1 MRLVGVLSGSGRMAG
16 GQGGAMA
23 VRTVGVEEEL
33 LVVEPG
39 TGQPLAVA
47 GTVLEAV
54 RRAAADPGP
63 GRSAGPDPAA
73 EALGFELQLQ
83 QLETNTRPC
92 RGLDD
97 LGRELRRCRA
107 AAAEA
112 AARAGVRVAALATS
126 PVPVEPELVGKSRYL
141 EMARAFGL
149 TAYEQ
154 LTCGCHV
161 HVGVASDGEGV
172 AALDRAG
179 PWLAVLLA
187 LSANSPFWQGRDSAY
202 ASFRYQVQ
210 GRWPSAGPT
219 DVFGSA
225 EAYRETVAQM
235 VSTRT
240 LLDTGMVYFDARLSQ
255 RYPTLE
261 IRIADVC
268 LRADDAVLIAALAR
282 ALVETEARRWRQGQP
297 IQPRRA
303 ELLRLAAWR
312 ASRSGL
318 DDVLLHPGTGLP
330 APSAA
335 VTNLL
340 LEHVSD
346 ALADAGET
354 GTVTDL
360 LAAVLARGNGASF
373 QRTTYR
379 RSGHLPDIVTR
390 ATEAT

>member
-1 MRLVGVLSGSGRMAG
+1 MT
-16 GQGGAMA
+16 

-33 LVVEPG
+33 LLVEPG
-39 TGQPLAVA
+39 TGQPRAVA

-54 RRAAADPGP
+54 RRAAADPDP
-63 GRSAGPDPAA
+63 GRGAGAGAAA

-92 RGLDD
+92 RGLDE

-112 AARAGVRVAALATS
+112 AARAGAGVAALATS

-161 HVGVASDGEGV
+161 HVEVCSEEEGV
-172 AALDRAG
+172 AALDRIG

-210 GRWPSAGPT
+210 GRWPSAGPAE
-219 DVFGSA
+219 VFGSA
-225 EAYRETVAQM
+225 AAYRQTVAQM
-235 VSTRT
+235 VRTGT
-240 LLDTGMVYFDARLSQ
+240 LLDTAMVYFDARLSQ

-282 ALVETEARRWRQGQP
+282 ALVETGARRWRQGTTP
-297 IQPRRA
+297 LRRRG

-318 DDVLLHPGTGLP
+318 SDVLLSPLTGLP
-330 APSAA
+330 EPAAA
-335 VTNLL
+335 VADTL

-346 ALADAGET
+346 ALAET
-354 GTVTDL
+354 GDTATVREL
-360 LAAVLARGNGASF
+360 LAALLARGNGAAF
-373 QRTTYR
+373 QRSAYR
-379 RSGHLPDIVTR
+379 QSQHLPQVIQSATAATTR
-390 ATEAT
+390 

>member
-1 MRLVGVLSGSGRMAG
+1 MT
-16 GQGGAMA
+16 

-33 LVVEPG
+33 LIVEPG
-39 TGQPLAVA
+39 TGRPRAVA
-47 GTVLEAV
+47 GTVLEAA

-63 GRSAGPDPAA
+63 GRDAGAGPAA
-73 EALGFELQLQ
+73 EALDFELQLQ

-112 AARAGVRVAALATS
+112 AARAGVQVAALATS
-126 PVPVEPELVGKSRYL
+126 PIPVEPALVGKSRYL

-161 HVGVASDGEGV
+161 HVGVCSEEEGV
-172 AALDRAG
+172 AALDRIG

-210 GRWPSAGPT
+210 GRWPSAGPA

-225 EAYRETVAQM
+225 AAYRETVAEM
-235 VSTRT
+235 VGTGT
-240 LLDTGMVYFDARLSQ
+240 LLDTAMVYFDARLSQ
-255 RYPTLE
+255 RYPTVE

-282 ALVETEARRWRQGQP
+282 ALVETEARRWRQGTAP
-297 IQPRRA
+297 LRRRG

-318 DDVLLHPGTGLP
+318 SDVLLSPPTGLP
-330 APSAA
+330 EPATA
-335 VTNLL
+335 VAETLL
-340 LEHVSD
+340 GHVSG
-346 ALADAGET
+346 ALAEAGDT
-354 GTVTDL
+354 ATVREL
-360 LAAVLARGNGASF
+360 LAALLARGNGATF
-373 QRTTYR
+373 QRHAYR
-379 RSGHLPDIVTR
+379 QSQHLPQVVQS
-390 ATEAT
+390 ATTATIR

>member
-1 MRLVGVLSGSGRMAG
+1 MT
-16 GQGGAMA
+16 

-33 LVVEPG
+33 LLVEPE
-39 TGQPLAVA
+39 TGQPRAVA

-54 RRAAADPGP
+54 RQAAADSGP
-63 GRSAGPDPAA
+63 GRSAAAGAAA
-73 EALGFELQLQ
+73 EALDFELQLE

-107 AAAEA
+107 DAAEA
-112 AARAGVRVAALATS
+112 AARAGVQVAALATS
-126 PVPVEPELVGKSRYL
+126 PVPVEPELVGKSRYR

-154 LTCGCHV
+154 LTCGCHM
-161 HVGVASDGEGV
+161 HVGVSSDEEGV
-172 AALDRAG
+172 AALDRIG

-187 LSANSPFWQGRDSAY
+187 LSANSPFWHGRDSAY

-210 GRWPSAGPT
+210 DRWPSAGPT

-225 EAYRETVAQM
+225 AAYRDTVAQM
-235 VSTRT
+235 VGTGT

-268 LRADDAVLIAALAR
+268 LSADDAVLIAALAR
-282 ALVETEARRWRQGQP
+282 ALVETEARRWRQGRAP
-297 IQPRRA
+297 LRRRG

-318 DDVLLHPGTGLP
+318 SDVLLSPLTGLP
-330 APSAA
+330 EPAAA
-335 VTNLL
+335 VADTLL
-340 LEHVSD
+340 GHVRG
-346 ALADAGET
+346 ALAEAGDT
-354 GTVTDL
+354 ATVREL
-360 LAAVLARGNGASF
+360 LAALLARGNGAAF
-373 QRTTYR
+373 QRNAYQQSQDLR
-379 RSGHLPDIVTR
+379 QVVQS
-390 ATEAT
+390 ATVATMR